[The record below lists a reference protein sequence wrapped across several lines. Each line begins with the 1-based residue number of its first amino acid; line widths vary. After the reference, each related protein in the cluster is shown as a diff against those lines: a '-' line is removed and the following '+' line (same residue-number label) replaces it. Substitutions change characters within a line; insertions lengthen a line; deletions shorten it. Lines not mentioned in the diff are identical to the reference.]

1 MNRIE
6 KDPFQRKLEIGNW
19 IILGISLV
27 VSSIFMPH
35 IFTLGVLLGGLI
47 SIINFYWLYRSLR
60 KAFHQVSDSTKS
72 AVVFKFYIRLAVTA
86 IVLFFIITRT
96 PADVIGLIIGLSI
109 VIINIIFMTVLELLK
124 KNCAEEVR

>member
-1 MNRIE
+1 MNRTE
-6 KDPFQRKLEIGNW
+6 KDPIQKKLETGNW
-19 IILGISLV
+19 IILGIFLV

-60 KAFHQVSDSTKS
+60 KAFHRVSDSTKP

-124 KNCAEEVR
+124 KKCAEEVR